1 MPNSL
6 NQMVCNGNFS
16 PKRRELILLRARMH
30 GLAAAIS
37 RRQKGIYRGDP
48 TDAPNPD
55 SDDANFSFSP

>member
-1 MPNSL
+1 
-6 NQMVCNGNFS
+6 
-16 PKRRELILLRARMH
+16 MH